1 MRRHATKS
9 AHRCSGCAA
18 AHHLPGDRAAEDFPG
33 RCRSKGVPWASRGC
47 AERIPERLL
56 RLGADPQP
64 LPSAAEDRQHP
75 DQDRHALELVRYIH
89 LNPLRVRLVESLD
102 QLDCYPYGGHSA
114 LMGKCPNDW
123 QDVDT
128 ILSLFG
134 RRLSSARDAYRSFV
148 EKAVAVGRR
157 PELTG
162 GGLIRSVGGWGALKS
177 LG

>member
-1 MRRHATKS
+1 
-9 AHRCSGCAA
+9 
-18 AHHLPGDRAAEDFPG
+18 
-33 RCRSKGVPWASRGC
+33 
-47 AERIPERLL
+47 
-56 RLGADPQP
+56 
-64 LPSAAEDRQHP
+64 
-75 DQDRHALELVRYIH
+75 VRYIH

-134 RRLSSARDAYRSFV
+134 RRASSARSAYRSFV

-157 PELTG
+157 LELTG
-162 GGLIRSVGGWGALKS
+162 GGLIRSAGGWGALKS
-177 LG
+177 LGKGAAAGSGQKPCLLLGGPGTGHDDRGGVKSNVAVTKKHYAEHDMGVLKKVVDNVRAMK